1 MKAYY
6 NPFSHIGH
14 AYRLFLLLVLVP
26 GFWSS
31 CKNPAKDLSLTVTA
45 DVFDYTLA
53 IKLYDASNP
62 GEVPAGATIALSGA
76 QAANIYEISGKK
88 KYNISDGIVSLG
100 LLRKSNPT
108 PGQPVSVVLDVKANG
123 YLPLRIPVRFIN
135 GQFDRQLV
143 VHMVNLDNPPPGV
156 SVKKMQV
163 PLTGNVVATAVTME
177 TPLTGDKKESALL
190 TIPAGTQ
197 FKDAANAVLTGT
209 SATVTLVHFD
219 TRHALSVNAFPNGTR
234 SSGIIADTA
243 GNKSSGYFQPAGTVA
258 VTASVGNKTVTS
270 FNQNL
275 TLRMGVDGQQWNPA
289 TSANYLPG
297 DKISPVRRNADV
309 FSWQQQKPVTLVMQG
324 STLQTTFSFNQAT
337 VYALAYTGAA
347 CSEADV
353 LWQSR
358 VSGRDAYVM
367 DVFAANDQF
376 TPIASYVVQ
385 ADSNETIR
393 FADMPAAGVIL
404 KIYPNTPEHP
414 VTDYTK
420 RTPAIGT
427 YTGAI
432 CSGATVMVNPLDREP
447 FYFDVQGYCSNDNT
461 YIRPTFYVEYALKGS
476 KDFQLLGLV
485 ENGRFVTRNLDPDVT
500 YDFRLS
506 WNGRLSSLITRK
518 ADGAFGGTVT
528 VEVPPGE
535 QETYCP

>member
-1 MKAYY
+1 MEPYRNSFY
-6 NPFSHIGH
+6 TGNR
-14 AYRLFLLLVLVP
+14 RLFLLLVLLS
-26 GFWSS
+26 GMWIS
-31 CKNPAKDLSLTVTA
+31 CKDPAKDLSLTITA

-53 IKLYDASNP
+53 IKLYDATNP
-62 GEVPAGATIALSGA
+62 GVVPPGATIKLTGS
-76 QAANIYEISGKK
+76 QAENVYEISGKK
-88 KYNISDGIVSLG
+88 KYNIADGIVSLG
-100 LLRKSNPT
+100 LLKKANPG
-108 PGQPVSVVLDVKANG
+108 PGKPVSFIVEVRATG
-123 YLPLRIPVRFIN
+123 YLSLKIPVRIIN
-135 GQFDRQLV
+135 GQFDRQLIV
-143 VHMVNLDNPPPGV
+143 YMVNLDNPPPGV

-163 PLTGNVVATAVTME
+163 PLTGNVVATAVTLE

-190 TIPAGTQ
+190 TIPTGTR
-197 FKDAANAVLTGT
+197 FRDANNALLTGT

-219 TRHALSVNAFPNGTR
+219 TRHAVSVNAFPNGTR
-234 SSGIIADTA
+234 SSGTIADTA

-258 VTASVGNKTVTS
+258 LTVSVDDKTVTS

-275 TLRMGVDGQQWNPA
+275 TIRMGIDGQQWNPA
-289 TSANYLPG
+289 TGANYLPG
-297 DKISPVRRNADV
+297 DKITPVRRTADI
-309 FSWQQQKPVTLVMQG
+309 FSWQQQRPVTLAMQG
-324 STLQTTFSFNQAT
+324 ATLQATFSFTQAALYT
-337 VYALAYTGAA
+337 VGYTDAV
-347 CSEADV
+347 CTEADV

-427 YTGAI
+427 FNGVI
-432 CSGATVMVNPLDREP
+432 CSGATVVVNPLDREP

-476 KDFQLLGLV
+476 KNFQLLGLV
-485 ENGRFVTRNLDPDVT
+485 ENGRFVTRNLDQDVT